1 MNAIS
6 THFHVGGGVAH
17 WAHTGGFLTGA
28 AIGLGLL
35 FSRMFNTHGGDVL
48 SVALGKHAWPLI
60 GKPARW
66 HLPPGANLPRAT
78 SLNFQ

>member
-1 MNAIS
+1 
-6 THFHVGGGVAH
+6 VAH
-17 WAHTGGFLTGA
+17 WAHVGGFVTGA

-35 FSRMFNTHGGDVL
+35 LTRMFNTHGGDVL
-48 SVALGKHAWPLI
+48 SVTLGKYAWPLI

-66 HLPPGANLPRAT
+66 HPPARAELPRAT